1 MGLFEVL
8 EEGFIVGNSVIHRLD
23 PRIKTFVAGIFSI
36 VVAVSDRFSALI
48 PALLI
53 ALSFTFLAR
62 LPIQRVVV
70 RLLIVNAF
78 VLFLWLLLPFTTEG
92 APLFSLGPLTATKAG
107 ILLATLITLKSNTII
122 LTLMALMSTMSIF
135 TMGRALRDLRVPVKF
150 VNLIFLT
157 YRYIHVIYL
166 EYRRLIQAAKIRGF
180 HPGNNIHTY
189 RTYAYLVG
197 MLLVKSYE
205 RAERVRA
212 AMLCRG
218 FQGKFYDLREFNL
231 NAKDLVILF
240 LMLTGVSGIA
250 LLQWLG

>member
-1 MGLFEVL
+1 ML
-8 EEGFIVGNSVIHRLD
+8 EEGFIVGDSVIHRLD
-23 PRIKTFVAGIFSI
+23 PRIKTFVAGVFSI
-36 VVAVSDRFSALI
+36 VVAVSDRFPALI

-53 ALSFTFLAR
+53 ALSFIFLAR
-62 LPIQRVVV
+62 LPIRRVIV

-78 VLFLWLLLPFTTEG
+78 IFFLWLLLPFTTEG
-92 APLFSLGPLTATKAG
+92 SPLFSLGPLTATKAG

-122 LTLMALMSTMSIF
+122 LALMALISTMSIF
-135 TMGRALRDLRVPVKF
+135 TMGRALRDLRIPAKIVH
-150 VNLIFLT
+150 LIFLT

-166 EYRRLIQAAKIRGF
+166 EYHRLIQAAKIRGF

-189 RTYAYLVG
+189 RTYSYLIG

-218 FQGKFYDLREFNL
+218 
-231 NAKDLVILF
+231 
-240 LMLTGVSGIA
+240 
-250 LLQWLG
+250 